1 MSLVLVAILGLA
13 IIFMFSLVAFA
24 FYREYLDSTNGR
36 QCRTAYECF
45 VTLIHHGFVEGMYTV
60 SDQNTQHRV
69 SIIIVIIITS
79 IYGAPHLPP

>member
-24 FYREYLDSTNGR
+24 FYREYLDNANGR

-60 SDQNTQHRV
+60 S
-69 SIIIVIIITS
+69 
-79 IYGAPHLPP
+79 